1 MLLGDARLDV
11 ADVLVQQF
19 QVLLPG
25 IVAHGGAAARALL
38 HVQREALRLHRLVA
52 ARGRI
57 IIGEL
62 HGRYLE
68 LALMAGYG
76 EEVVNHGAF
85 QPVGRQLRLVGELGI
100 VLVEVLGE
108 FYHRLLDELQ
118 VAHAA
123 DDDTQLDGIVGLHL
137 GIVELGADVEV
148 PYPTREVGRTLWQR
162 VYLYL
167 HPWSLYLLLHLDIAG
182 AAVEEGLEGVDVAV
196 LLDDDAVERQGRNL
210 QLTRYLGEHDV
221 LRPGHRAVGTAVD
234 GLYLEALLLWQR
246 HFLRVESV
254 QVGHL
259 ALQLGQLHQRVH
271 LVGQQDR
278 LLLVDALLV
287 GTDLDEQVG
296 A

>member
-1 MLLGDARLDV
+1 
-11 ADVLVQQF
+11 
-19 QVLLPG
+19 
-25 IVAHGGAAARALL
+25 
-38 HVQREALRLHRLVA
+38 
-52 ARGRI
+52 
-57 IIGEL
+57 
-62 HGRYLE
+62 
-68 LALMAGYG
+68 MAGYG

-108 FYHRLLDELQ
+108 LHHRLLDELQ

-123 DDDTQLDGIVGLHL
+123 DDDTQLDSIVGLHFR
-137 GIVELGADVEV
+137 IVELGADIEV

-162 VYLYL
+162 VNLYF
-167 HPWSLYLLLHLDIAG
+167 HTWSLYLLLHLDIAG

-196 LLDDDAVERQGRNL
+196 LLHDDAVERQGRNL

-221 LRPGHRAVGTAVD
+221 LRPRHRAVGTTVD
-234 GLYLEALLLWQR
+234 GLYLEALLLGQR
-246 HFLRVESV
+246 HFLRMESI

-259 ALQLGQLHQRVH
+259 SLQLCQLHQRIY
-271 LVGQQDR
+271 LVGQQHG
-278 LLLVDALLV
+278 LLLIDALLV

>member
-1 MLLGDARLDV
+1 
-11 ADVLVQQF
+11 
-19 QVLLPG
+19 
-25 IVAHGGAAARALL
+25 
-38 HVQREALRLHRLVA
+38 
-52 ARGRI
+52 
-57 IIGEL
+57 
-62 HGRYLE
+62 
-68 LALMAGYG
+68 MAGYG

-85 QPVGRQLRLVGELGI
+85 QPVGRQLRLVSELGI

-108 FYHRLLDELQ
+108 LHHGLLDELQ

-123 DDDTQLDGIVGLHL
+123 DDDTQLDGVVGLHL

-148 PYPTREVGRTLWQR
+148 AYPTREVGRTLWQR
-162 VYLYL
+162 VHLYL
-167 HPWSLYLLLHLDIAG
+167 HPWSLYLFLHFHIAG

-210 QLTRYLGEHDV
+210 QLTRYLWEHDV
-221 LRPGHRAVGTAVD
+221 LRPRYRAVGTAVD
-234 GLYLEALLLWQR
+234 GLYLEALLLGQR

-259 ALQLGQLHQRVH
+259 ALQLGKFHQRVH
-271 LVGQQDR
+271 LVGQQHR

-287 GTDLDEQVG
+287 GTDLDKQVG